1 MMNLPSICPLDT
13 AGGPISSTIIAV
25 GPPALVAVA
34 VLLGVSA
41 LVVVGAALRAR
52 RARRPKTATPV
63 AGLVPSYLTSRLP
76 R

>member
-25 GPPALVAVA
+25 GAPALVAVV
-34 VLLGVSA
+34 VLLGVFA
-41 LVVVGAALRAR
+41 VVVVGVALRAR
-52 RARRPKTATPV
+52 SARRPKTATP
-63 AGLVPSYLTSRLP
+63 APGLVPSYGTSRLP

>member
-13 AGGPISSTIIAV
+13 AGGPISSTIIAI
-25 GPPALVAVA
+25 GAPALVAVA

-41 LVVVGAALRAR
+41 VVVVGAALRAR
-52 RARRPKTATPV
+52 SARPKTATPSP
-63 AGLVPSYLTSRLP
+63 GLVPSYGTSRLP